1 MALLELFSSR
11 RPEMDLRRSKGAGTP
26 SMWWRC
32 RWEAADMKEV
42 DIWTC
47 SYTVFLFSLKLL
59 FISKKKHVQVI
70 VNITIRACR
79 RCTTINLLTVIQSKL
94 SSCLI
99 ACCVCCAQE
108 KTSGRTAHYK
118 LTSTVMLWLQTTKTG
133 SGTMN
138 LGGSLTRQVHCQ
150 TKQKTAAD
158 LCNLSYVIGELKMS
172 CLFTDGKGW
181 VSWRVRTPHRQHRP
195 PCWSEYDGW

>member
-1 MALLELFSSR
+1 
-11 RPEMDLRRSKGAGTP
+11 MDPRRSKGAGTP

-42 DIWTC
+42 DILNC
-47 SYTVFLFSLKLL
+47 SCTVFLFSLYCL
-59 FISKKKHVQVI
+59 FQRKYINRWLITWQSRHVGGSPQWQWSK
-70 VNITIRACR
+70 A
-79 RCTTINLLTVIQSKL
+79 KL

-138 LGGSLTRQVHCQ
+138 LGGSLTRQVHCR
-150 TKQKTAAD
+150 TEQKTTAD
-158 LCNLSYVIGELKMS
+158 MCDLSYVIGELKMF

-181 VSWRVRTPHRQHRP
+181 VSWRVRTPHRQHWP